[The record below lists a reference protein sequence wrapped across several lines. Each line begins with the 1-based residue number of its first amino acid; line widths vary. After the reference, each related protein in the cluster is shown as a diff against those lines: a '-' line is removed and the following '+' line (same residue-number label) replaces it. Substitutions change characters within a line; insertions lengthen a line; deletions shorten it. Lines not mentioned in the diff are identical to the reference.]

1 MTCAVHSSCCY
12 LLLRLDQPPSSTA
25 HLRWF
30 MIPLN
35 YVMYLWWPCGCMC
48 SPANFCCTMV
58 LPASLRWANS
68 VTFFFSNGRCSS
80 YNRSCE
86 TSFLDS
92 GLAFPK
98 TVSLSRPAW
107 KYVTIPFCHLD
118 SLIIFVSFPVLC
130 HVTNAVERF
139 FHKRREKE
147 IERYRC

>member
-1 MTCAVHSSCCY
+1 MQCTVAAAICCCVWISHPPPPHTYVDLWFHWIMSCICDDPVGACV
-12 LLLRLDQPPSSTA
+12 LLLTSAAQ
-25 HLRWF
+25 WF
-30 MIPLN
+30 YPRV
-35 YVMYLWWPCGCMC
+35 YVEQIQ
-48 SPANFCCTMV
+48 
-58 LPASLRWANS
+58 SL
-68 VTFFFSNGRCSS
+68 FFFSNGRCSS